1 MDECSAAVVLF
12 ISYPAYLPCC
22 SLCCSEQSMLARRAG
37 RPPLPVHRL
46 DQDTSG
52 VVLFSKH
59 RATCSRVHAEFQ
71 QQARGAT

>member
-1 MDECSAAVVLF
+1 
-12 ISYPAYLPCC
+12 
-22 SLCCSEQSMLARRAG
+22 MLARRAG